1 MNIESLKFEMA
12 EEEKH
17 RLRGLSAL
25 ELIDLALEHDGRSA
39 KSAAL
44 IILSLEANNWFQFS
58 AVELIH
64 LDPLHREYANN
75 VLLGVSAGDYQPS
88 AWLRRLDID
97 VTVKINDLIE
107 KWSDLRV

>member
-1 MNIESLKFEMA
+1 MA

-25 ELIDLALEHDGRSA
+25 ELINLSLEHDGRSA

-44 IILSLEANNWFQFS
+44 IILSLEANNWFKFS

-88 AWLRRLDID
+88 VWLKRLDID
-97 VTVKINDLIE
+97 VTGKINDLIE
-107 KWSDLRV
+107 KWSGLRV